1 MKVARSFYFGEQVEY
16 LSIFLWFLS
25 GVIFHK
31 ALSSVLEFGLLS
43 MTMEKVTNELLIS
56 LVLIEQDIQFVVE
69 SKKLILKEKGMSEED
84 IEHHTLLHRKGLQLW
99 KEKVILTLINNYPA
113 SFREKLIPFSNW
125 QGATEYVNH
134 LIKQKR
140 FANRK

>member
-1 MKVARSFYFGEQVEY
+1 MEY

-31 ALSSVLEFGLLS
+31 ALSSVLDLGLLS
-43 MTMEKVTNELLIS
+43 IVVQKVTNELLIS

-69 SKKLILKEKGMSEED
+69 SKKLILKEKGMSDED
-84 IEHHTLLHRKGLQLW
+84 IEYHTLLHKKGLQLW
-99 KEKVILTLINNYPA
+99 KEKVIMTLINNYPA
-113 SFREKLIPFSNW
+113 SYREKLIPFGNW
-125 QGATEYVNH
+125 QGAAEYVEH

>member
-1 MKVARSFYFGEQVEY
+1 MEY
-16 LSIFLWFLS
+16 LSVFLWFLS

-43 MTMEKVTNELLIS
+43 MAVEKVTNQLLIS

-69 SKKLILKEKGMSEED
+69 SKKLILKEKGMSDED
-84 IEHHTLLHRKGLQLW
+84 IEHHVLLHRKGLQLW
-99 KEKVILTLINNYPA
+99 KEKVIMTLINNYPA
-113 SFREKLIPFSNW
+113 TYREKLIPFSNW
-125 QGATEYVNH
+125 QGAAEYVDH